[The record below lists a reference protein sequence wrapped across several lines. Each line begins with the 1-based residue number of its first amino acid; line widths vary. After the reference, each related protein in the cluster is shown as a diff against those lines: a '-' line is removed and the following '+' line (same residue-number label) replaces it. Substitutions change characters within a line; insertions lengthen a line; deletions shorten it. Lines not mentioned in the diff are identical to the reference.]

1 MEFLYIIYHFCIFFD
16 ISEYDKFQ
24 DNLPSLR
31 SSTGQSQMKHNSS
44 FSDMTSTRTHSQIKH
59 TSSWSDFRGSAPQ
72 SVPRGSVSSV
82 ESDIAIIATNSSR
95 GSISAASES
104 NKEVFDAGNQI
115 PGSREPV
122 AGHVISEAGSDW
134 IRDGQGNITPVGSP
148 LTNSVCSSMVSS
160 VYENTIAAETET
172 AQNID
177 QDGITIIVREEN
189 YLTGS
194 APGSGMVM
202 QKDDNQSE
210 KIQNLNSNDQSS
222 NVFSKSNQSANID
235 AEVKVILSTEESTSI
250 YDTAESSVSLSKS
263 SERDSLSISVNI
275 PKENNSV
282 LSIYDSTTTES
293 EPRTSSPDNQ
303 NSSNQCLIR
312 RSSKTRKS
320 FKNKKRSGFYG
331 AENLESSSELTND
344 SKKGGICGD
353 EFDSSTEITDSQL
366 NNKDQIRSHQDFDFP
381 DNISPIKRTLRNT
394 PTKHQHRSAI
404 ILDGAENLMG
414 EDHMSLDVSR
424 SSTSQSGAYISSMDQ
439 VCQSPPGNDIQKIR
453 LQGYKKISCST
464 HLGLIF

>member
-1 MEFLYIIYHFCIFFD
+1 
-16 ISEYDKFQ
+16 
-24 DNLPSLR
+24 
-31 SSTGQSQMKHNSS
+31 MKHNSS

-95 GSISAASES
+95 GSMSAASES
-104 NKEVFDAGNQI
+104 AKEVFDAGNQI
-115 PGSREPV
+115 PGSKEQV
-122 AGHVISEAGSDW
+122 TGHVISEAGSDW

-202 QKDDNQSE
+202 QKDENRSE
-210 KIQNLNSNDQSS
+210 KIKNSNDQSS
-222 NVFSKSNQSANID
+222 NIYSISNQSANID

-275 PKENNSV
+275 PKEDNSI
-282 LSIYDSTTTES
+282 LGIYDSTTTES

-381 DNISPIKRTLRNT
+381 DNISPIKRTSRNT
-394 PTKHQHRSAI
+394 PTKQQHRSAI

-424 SSTSQSGAYISSMDQ
+424 SSTSQSGADISSMDQ
-439 VCQSPPGNDIQKIR
+439 VCQSPPGNVNDIQKIR
-453 LQGYKKISCST
+453 LQGYKKISRST
-464 HLGLIF
+464 QLGLIF